1 MPVIVLTGCAEPAIR
16 ERMMAKNIIDYVV
29 SLLEKYFF
37 HTLAAGNGK
46 EAMAVVQ
53 EHPDLTL
60 VISAINMPVIDGFQ
74 LITALRQ
81 CYRREDLAIIS
92 ASDSNQHDV
101 CAKLLKLGGND
112 FIVKALVVEAFYYRV
127 TQNTTMVDYVRQS
140 RDCAIRDFLTGVYD
154 RRYLFEVAATLYAN
168 ARRGNVQLAAL
179 LIDADH
185 FKSVNDTYG
194 LAAGDAELQVPA
206 HRITCELSTSDIVA
220 RYGGGEFCAP
230 GCAQGQPCSCY
241 RLPTPA
247 QRRVR
252 TGHRLRRSESSHHHH
267 HQHWRFETLGEC
279 FADMLRNAD
288 SGVYQAKAEGHNRYV
303 LV

>member
-29 SLLEKYFF
+29 SLREKYFF

-140 RDCAIRDFLTGVYD
+140 RDCAIRDFLTGVD
-154 RRYLFEVAATLYAN
+154 RTLMRSLTEAC
-168 ARRGNVQLAAL
+168 AHISVSRRQALTDLAQSL
-179 LIDADH
+179 
-185 FKSVNDTYG
+185 
-194 LAAGDAELQVPA
+194 
-206 HRITCELSTSDIVA
+206 
-220 RYGGGEFCAP
+220 
-230 GCAQGQPCSCY
+230 
-241 RLPTPA
+241 
-247 QRRVR
+247 
-252 TGHRLRRSESSHHHH
+252 
-267 HQHWRFETLGEC
+267 
-279 FADMLRNAD
+279 
-288 SGVYQAKAEGHNRYV
+288 
-303 LV
+303 